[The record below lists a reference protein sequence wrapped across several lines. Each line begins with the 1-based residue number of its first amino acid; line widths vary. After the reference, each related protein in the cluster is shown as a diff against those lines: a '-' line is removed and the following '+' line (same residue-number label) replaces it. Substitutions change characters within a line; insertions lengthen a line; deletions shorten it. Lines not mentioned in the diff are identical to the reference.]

1 MRQTFPPVANVI
13 AKASVVAV
21 VVLLAVVGGAV
32 DYFVRSSWMTGTN
45 VAVSQPVPFSH
56 LHHVRQLGIDC
67 RYCHTSVEESAYANI
82 PPTETCMSC
91 HSQIWTQSPMLE
103 PVRASWQTG
112 QPIPWNKVHD
122 LADFVYFNHSAHVNN
137 GIGCE
142 SCHGRVDNMPL
153 AWKANTLHMEWCL
166 ECHRNPEVNVR
177 PPDEIYTMGYNGL
190 VASAEGGEGEGEAEA
205 LEAIDGHALVAEYGI
220 EVGRLDNCSICHR

>member
-1 MRQTFPPVANVI
+1 
-13 AKASVVAV
+13 
-21 VVLLAVVGGAV
+21 
-32 DYFVRSSWMTGTN
+32 
-45 VAVSQPVPFSH
+45 
-56 LHHVRQLGIDC
+56 
-67 RYCHTSVEESAYANI
+67 
-82 PPTETCMSC
+82 
-91 HSQIWTQSPMLE
+91 MLE

-205 LEAIDGHALVAEYGI
+205 LKAIDGHALVAEYGI